1 MIQKSTSHLENVEI
15 DVFNGLLVD
24 YAWEKNACAIIR
36 GLRALSDFEFEFKM
50 ALMNRSLKE
59 QISTVFMMPHEKYTH
74 ISSSLVKEVA
84 SYNGDIQVYVPGHVL
99 DALKES
105 SMANYKDRIKENAK
119 LSNASIVLP
128 ETEDER
134 IKSAIPLIKELGIRV
149 IPISI
154 HPKILINILNIYQ
167 D

>member
-1 MIQKSTSHLENVEI
+1 MKIAIYPGSYDPITNGHIDIIERSSKLFDRLIVAVAKNADKSSSLFSKNERIQMIQKSTSHLENVEI
-15 DVFNGLLVD
+15 DAFSGLLVD

-99 DALKES
+99 DALKRKF
-105 SMANYKDRIKENAK
+105 N
-119 LSNASIVLP
+119 
-128 ETEDER
+128 
-134 IKSAIPLIKELGIRV
+134 G
-149 IPISI
+149 
-154 HPKILINILNIYQ
+154 
-167 D
+167 